1 MIARPAAMTV
11 TVIPAA
17 VRGTLAP
24 PPSKSYAQRALA
36 AALLAGG
43 TSLLH
48 NIGCCDDTLAALR
61 CIEALGARTERL
73 DPQTLAV
80 HGGLQPAT
88 GTLHVGESGLAARLF
103 TPVAALC
110 DRPVRIEGAGTLL
123 RRPMGP
129 MLDALQ
135 RLGARIEASG
145 DRLPIEVRGPLRGGE
160 TEIDGSLSSQF
171 TTGLLL
177 VLPLATADTTLR
189 IRDAVSTPYVDMT
202 AETVRH
208 FGAEI
213 CYNDHAE
220 FYIPGGQRYRAA
232 ELTIEGDWSAAAML
246 LAAGATAGEVI
257 VRNLRMLS
265 TQGDTAVCEALVRA
279 GAAVTNDERTVTA
292 ARRPL
297 RAFAFDA
304 THCPDLIPA
313 LTALAAACDGVSEL
327 RGAARLEHKECNRR
341 DALREQ
347 YGRLGIAIETPDP
360 DTMLVRGGRPRAG
373 CVDACGDHRIAMSL
387 AVAALRAEGPVRIEG
402 AECVA
407 KSYPDFFGALE
418 GIAR

>member
-11 TVIPAA
+11 TVVPAS

-36 AALLAGG
+36 AALLADG

-73 DPQTLAV
+73 EAQTLAV
-80 HGGLQPAT
+80 HGGLRPAA

-160 TEIDGSLSSQF
+160 AEIDGSLSSQF

-177 VLPLATADTTLR
+177 ALPLAAADTTLR
-189 IRDAVSTPYVDMT
+189 IRNAVSTPYVDMT
-202 AETVRH
+202 AETVRY

-220 FYIPGGQRYRAA
+220 FYIPGSQRYRAA

-246 LAAGATAGEVI
+246 LAAGATAGEVT

-265 TQGDTAVCEALVRA
+265 AQGDTAVCEALVRA

-360 DTMLVRGGRPRAG
+360 DTMLVRGGLPRAG

>member
-36 AALLAGG
+36 AALLADG

-80 HGGLQPAT
+80 HGGLRPAT

-135 RLGARIEASG
+135 RLGARIEASVCRSRSG
-145 DRLPIEVRGPLRGGE
+145 VR
-160 TEIDGSLSSQF
+160 
-171 TTGLLL
+171 
-177 VLPLATADTTLR
+177 
-189 IRDAVSTPYVDMT
+189 
-202 AETVRH
+202 
-208 FGAEI
+208 
-213 CYNDHAE
+213 C
-220 FYIPGGQRYRAA
+220 
-232 ELTIEGDWSAAAML
+232 
-246 LAAGATAGEVI
+246 
-257 VRNLRMLS
+257 
-265 TQGDTAVCEALVRA
+265 
-279 GAAVTNDERTVTA
+279 
-292 ARRPL
+292 
-297 RAFAFDA
+297 
-304 THCPDLIPA
+304 
-313 LTALAAACDGVSEL
+313 
-327 RGAARLEHKECNRR
+327 GAARQRSTARSRR
-341 DALREQ
+341 SS
-347 YGRLGIAIETPDP
+347 P
-360 DTMLVRGGRPRAG
+360 RGSCWCFRWRPPTRRCAS
-373 CVDACGDHRIAMSL
+373 AMPFRPPTST
-387 AVAALRAEGPVRIEG
+387 
-402 AECVA
+402 
-407 KSYPDFFGALE
+407 
-418 GIAR
+418 

>member
-1 MIARPAAMTV
+1 M
-11 TVIPAA
+11 
-17 VRGTLAP
+17 
-24 PPSKSYAQRALA
+24 
-36 AALLAGG
+36 
-43 TSLLH
+43 
-48 NIGCCDDTLAALR
+48 
-61 CIEALGARTERL
+61 
-73 DPQTLAV
+73 
-80 HGGLQPAT
+80 
-88 GTLHVGESGLAARLF
+88 
-103 TPVAALC
+103 
-110 DRPVRIEGAGTLL
+110 
-123 RRPMGP
+123 
-129 MLDALQ
+129 
-135 RLGARIEASG
+135 
-145 DRLPIEVRGPLRGGE
+145 
-160 TEIDGSLSSQF
+160 
-171 TTGLLL
+171 
-177 VLPLATADTTLR
+177 
-189 IRDAVSTPYVDMT
+189 
-202 AETVRH
+202 
-208 FGAEI
+208 
-213 CYNDHAE
+213 
-220 FYIPGGQRYRAA
+220 
-232 ELTIEGDWSAAAML
+232 
-246 LAAGATAGEVI
+246 
-257 VRNLRMLS
+257 
-265 TQGDTAVCEALVRA
+265 
-279 GAAVTNDERTVTA
+279 TA